1 MTRVRFQVSG
11 DSKEFEY
18 NKGESILE
26 CALRN
31 DVDAPY
37 SCLEGVCNSC
47 MAIVKEGRVDFPEDT
62 ILSPDEVK
70 QGRVL
75 TCQTRVAE
83 GCTLVVI
90 DYDGL

>member
-1 MTRVRFQVSG
+1 MSRVRFQVSG

-18 NKGESILE
+18 SKGESLLD

-37 SCLEGVCNSC
+37 SCLEGICTSC
-47 MAIVKEGRVDFPEDT
+47 TAGLQQGRVELPEGT
-62 ILSPDEVK
+62 ILSPEEGK
-70 QGRVL
+70 TPRVL
-75 TCQTRVAE
+75 TCQARVAE

-90 DYDGL
+90 DYDAF